1 MLESAITKKGQTT
14 LPKPV
19 LDTLGVQAG
28 DRVRYIV
35 LDGAVRIL
43 PVRSIRRLFG
53 ALKHDGPP
61 VTVPEMEQAIA
72 ASRIR
77 VRAP

>member
-19 LDTLGVQAG
+19 RDTLGVQAG

-35 LDGAVRIL
+35 LDGEVRIL
-43 PVRSIRRLFG
+43 PVRPIRRLFG
-53 ALKHDGPP
+53 VLKHDGPP
-61 VTVPEMEQAIA
+61 VTLDEMEQAVA
-72 ASRIR
+72 HGASEE
-77 VRAP
+77 

>member
-1 MLESAITKKGQTT
+1 MLESTVTKKGQTT

-19 LDTLGVQAG
+19 RDTLGVQAG

-35 LDGAVRIL
+35 LDGKVRIL
-43 PVRSIRRLFG
+43 PVRPIRRLFG

-61 VTVPEMEQAIA
+61 VTVEEMEQAA
-72 ASRIR
+72 ADGASEK
-77 VRAP
+77 

>member
-19 LDTLGVQAG
+19 RDTLGVRAG

-35 LDGAVRIL
+35 LDGEVRIL
-43 PVRSIRRLFG
+43 PVRPIRRLFG
-53 ALKHDGPP
+53 VLKHEGPP
-61 VTVPEMEQAIA
+61 VTVAEMEQAVA
-72 ASRIR
+72 DGASEQ
-77 VRAP
+77 

>member
-28 DRVRYIV
+28 DRVR
-35 LDGAVRIL
+35 
-43 PVRSIRRLFG
+43 
-53 ALKHDGPP
+53 
-61 VTVPEMEQAIA
+61 
-72 ASRIR
+72 
-77 VRAP
+77 AP